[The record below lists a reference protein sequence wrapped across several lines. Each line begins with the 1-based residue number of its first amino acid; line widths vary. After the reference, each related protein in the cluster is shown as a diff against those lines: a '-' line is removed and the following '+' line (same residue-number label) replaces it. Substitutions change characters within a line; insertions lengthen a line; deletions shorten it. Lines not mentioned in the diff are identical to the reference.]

1 MNNTIIKDPN
11 LEPFYISKD
20 KYCYTVI
27 ELITPTRTRSKST
40 KVKEP
45 YEKAIG
51 HYTHLNQ
58 AIKAIAKGRLDS
70 PPKLYESVKDYL
82 MESERLNNELT
93 TLLTK
98 MEI

>member
-1 MNNTIIKDPN
+1 MNNTIIRDPN

-20 KYCYTVI
+20 KYCYSVI
-27 ELITPTRTRSKST
+27 ELITPTRTRNSST

-58 AIKAIAKGRLDS
+58 ALKAIAKGRLDS
-70 PPKLYESVKDYL
+70 PPKLHSSVRDYL
-82 MESERLNNELT
+82 SYYEEINKELEILLN
-93 TLLTK
+93 K
-98 MEI
+98 VGI

>member
-40 KVKEP
+40 KLKEP
-45 YEKAIG
+45 YEKSIG
-51 HYTHLNQ
+51 HYTHINHAL
-58 AIKAIAKGRLDS
+58 KAIAKGRLTS
-70 PPKLYESVKDYL
+70 PPKLYTSVKDYL
-82 MESERLNNELT
+82 SYYEEINEELK
-93 TLLTK
+93 TLLNK
-98 MEI
+98 MDI